1 MLFALLQVANHLPYQ
16 NPYFSFKHVWLQ
28 LLPICSQFFSSCW
41 IQELSSHSDGFPQ
54 RWLHVAI
61 KYPLT

>member
-28 LLPICSQFFSSCW
+28 LLPIAPSSS
-41 IQELSSHSDGFPQ
+41 LPAGFKSSPVTVMASHKGGYTWPSSTP
-54 RWLHVAI
+54 
-61 KYPLT
+61 